1 MALFGEKY
9 DDEVRVLTMGDNSYS
24 VELCGG
30 THVKRTGDI
39 GLFVITNQSSV
50 ASGIRRIEAI
60 GGLKSIEHI
69 NKIRDINN
77 SLQKTLNVSTEDI
90 QEKVNSLIE
99 ENKKLKKN
107 SGGNS
112 SKTSVL
118 LSDTHDFKDWK
129 LIIEQV
135 ELENTKDLRYLVD
148 EKKNTNEKVC
158 IVIFT
163 EANNKIAIVCGVTN
177 NLTDSLSAKEVIST
191 LSNQIGGKGGGRP
204 DFAQG
209 AGETKSVKD
218 FVTSIPDSVKSLAK

>member
-1 MALFGEKY
+1 M
-9 DDEVRVLTMGDNSYS
+9 
-24 VELCGG
+24 
-30 THVKRTGDI
+30 
-39 GLFVITNQSSV
+39 
-50 ASGIRRIEAI
+50 
-60 GGLKSIEHI
+60 
-69 NKIRDINN
+69 
-77 SLQKTLNVSTEDI
+77 
-90 QEKVNSLIE
+90 
-99 ENKKLKKN
+99 
-107 SGGNS
+107 
-112 SKTSVL
+112 
-118 LSDTHDFKDWK
+118 
-129 LIIEQV
+129 

-209 AGETKSVKD
+209 AGETKSIKD